1 VIELAMDIN
10 QLSEFVINH
19 LLLVTA
25 LVVILAMLAGG
36 ELRHRFG
43 KVKDIAPGEA
53 TRLINHG
60 NAVVVDVRNDKDYRD
75 GHIVNA
81 IHVSADKND
90 AASKLEKYRDRPL
103 IVCCRSGHQSPRL
116 GTELSKK
123 GFAAVYNLKGGLHA
137 WTQAGLPLAK
147 GK

>member
-1 VIELAMDIN
+1 MDIN

-25 LVVILAMLAGG
+25 MVVIIAMLAGG
-36 ELRHRFG
+36 ELQHRFS
-43 KVKDIAPGEA
+43 KVKDIEPSEA
-53 TRLINHG
+53 TRLINRE
-60 NAVVVDVRNDKDYRD
+60 NAVVVDMSNDKDYRD

-81 IHVSADKND
+81 IHVPSDKND
-90 AASKLEKYRDRPL
+90 AASKLEKFRDRPL
-103 IVCCRSGHQSPRL
+103 IVCCRSGHQSAKL
-116 GTELSKK
+116 STELSKK
-123 GFAAVYNLKGGLHA
+123 EFTSVYNLKGGLPA